1 MMMISE
7 LGVMLGWW
15 MKLTW
20 MYPWMFL
27 FGLLV
32 PFILW
37 FRYWWRGRRF
47 HIPFSNG
54 ADLDGLPRG
63 LRAIFWPILPL
74 LFGLGLAAL
83 IIAMARPREQNF
95 EEGTVSRQVIDIAIV
110 IDVSTSMQALDFSDK
125 NKRRNRLDAA
135 REVVDRFISQR
146 QNDRMCVI
154 AFAGV
159 PYTLSPLTLDN
170 EWLRAQL
177 RRLEIGF
184 LREDGTAIGSALG
197 TAVARLERSEA
208 VSKVVILL
216 TDGINN
222 SGLVTPENAALLAKA
237 RDITVYTV
245 GAGRSGPVPIP
256 TRFGVQLVNAPPV
269 DDPMLQNIADQTGGK
284 YFRAQN
290 FEELEDVYSAIDQ
303 LERTE
308 IEEDDYT
315 AFEDRSIYFIIPG
328 LLLLA
333 IEGFLGGT
341 FLRRLTE

>member
-1 MMMISE
+1 MMALQIMPAFLPLPE
-7 LGVMLGWW
+7 WW
-15 MKLTW
+15 PQLSW

-27 FGLLV
+27 FGLLI

-63 LRAIFWPILPL
+63 LRAILWPILPL
-74 LFGLGLAAL
+74 LFGLGLSLL

-110 IDVSTSMQALDFSDK
+110 IDVSTSMQALDFSDRT
-125 NKRRNRLDAA
+125 KRRNRLDAA
-135 REVVDRFISQR
+135 REVVDRFIAER
-146 QNDRMCVI
+146 KDDRMCII

-170 EWLRAQL
+170 EWLRKQL
-177 RRLEIGF
+177 TRLQIGMM
-184 LREDGTAIGSALG
+184 REDGTAIGSALG

-222 SGLVTPENAALLAKA
+222 AGLVTPEDA
-237 RDITVYTV
+237 
-245 GAGRSGPVPIP
+245 AGRRSDVAEHRRPDRRQIFPRAELRG
-256 TRFGVQLVNAPPV
+256 TRGRVHRHRPA
-269 DDPMLQNIADQTGGK
+269 
-284 YFRAQN
+284 
-290 FEELEDVYSAIDQ
+290 
-303 LERTE
+303 RTHR
-308 IEEDDYT
+308 D
-315 AFEDRSIYFIIPG
+315 
-328 LLLLA
+328 
-333 IEGFLGGT
+333 
-341 FLRRLTE
+341 